1 MQRRVAVIGG
11 GITGL
16 ATAHRLV
23 ELDPS
28 IDVRVLE
35 AGGRL
40 GGVLATSRQD
50 GFLIEDAADGFM
62 SSPPAVTDLCRRL
75 GLEQELIEANESCRQ
90 ALVLSRGRLL
100 PIPLGFQLM
109 APSRLG
115 PLLSTPILSARGKL
129 RAALE
134 LALPRR
140 KDGGDESLQSF
151 VCRRFGRELF
161 ERLVQPLV
169 GGIYAGDP
177 RQLSIESTFPR
188 FRQMEREHRSLIR
201 AMLRNSSTPPT
212 ESGARYGQFKTL
224 RGGLGTLI
232 DALAARL
239 PPGSIELNAAVAA
252 LLPGSE
258 QRWRVQLDTPGRESL
273 EVDGV
278 IVAAPAHQGGRLL
291 AQADAELAA
300 ELNNIEYASCAV
312 VALGYERRQIGHP
325 LDGFGFVVP
334 LVEQRMILSCSF
346 SSVKYSGRAPDDC
359 VLLRVFIGGACQSGL
374 LRLSRWELGQLAARE
389 VAGLLGIT
397 GEPIVRRVVRQQQAM
412 PQYHVGHRQRVERVD
427 ARLKR
432 FPTLALA
439 GSGLYGV
446 GVPRCVESAES
457 AAEQILQQMSLLN
470 QSNQRVPLR
479 RSNSNRKKEVVG

>member
-1 MQRRVAVIGG
+1 
-11 GITGL
+11 
-16 ATAHRLV
+16 
-23 ELDPS
+23 
-28 IDVRVLE
+28 
-35 AGGRL
+35 
-40 GGVLATSRQD
+40 
-50 GFLIEDAADGFM
+50 
-62 SSPPAVTDLCRRL
+62 
-75 GLEQELIEANESCRQ
+75 
-90 ALVLSRGRLL
+90 
-100 PIPLGFQLM
+100 
-109 APSRLG
+109 
-115 PLLSTPILSARGKL
+115 
-129 RAALE
+129 
-134 LALPRR
+134 
-140 KDGGDESLQSF
+140 
-151 VCRRFGRELF
+151 F

-188 FRQMEREHRSLIR
+188 LRQMEREHRSLIR
-201 AMLRNSSTPPT
+201 AMLRNSNTPPT

-258 QRWRVQLDTPGRESL
+258 QRWRVQLDTSGRESL

-291 AQADAELAA
+291 AQADAELTA
-300 ELNNIEYASCAV
+300 ELNKIEYASCAV
-312 VALGYERRQIGHP
+312 VALGYERRQIRHP

-389 VAGLLGIT
+389 VSGLLGII
-397 GEPIVRRVVRQQQAM
+397 GEPIVRRIVRQQQAM
-412 PQYHVGHRQRVERVD
+412 PQYHVGHRQRVERID

-457 AAEQILQQMSLLN
+457 AAEQILLQMSLLN

-479 RSNSNRKKEVVG
+479 RSKSNRKEEVVG

>member
-16 ATAHRLV
+16 AAAHRLI
-23 ELDPS
+23 ELDPW

-62 SSPPAVTDLCRRL
+62 NSPPPATELCRRL
-75 GLEQELIEANESCRQ
+75 GLEDELIEANESCRQ

-100 PIPLGFQLM
+100 PVPLGFQLM

-134 LALPRR
+134 LTIPRR
-140 KDGGDESLQSF
+140 KDDGDESLQSF

-188 FRQMEREHRSLIR
+188 FRQMEQKHRSLIR
-201 AMLRNSSTPPT
+201 AMLRNSSTAPT

-224 RGGLGTLI
+224 RGGLGALI

-239 PPGSIELNAAVAA
+239 PPESIELNAPVAA
-252 LLPGSE
+252 VLPGSE

-291 AQADAELAA
+291 ARADAELAA
-300 ELNNIEYASCAV
+300 ELSKIEYASCAV
-312 VALGYERRQIGHP
+312 VSLGYERRQIGHP

-374 LRLSRWELGQLAARE
+374 LQLSRKELGQLGARE
-389 VAGLLGIT
+389 VASLLRIT
-397 GEPIVRRVVRQQQAM
+397 GEPIVQRVVRQQQAM
-412 PQYHVGHRQRVERVD
+412 PQYHVGHRQRVVRID
-427 ARLKR
+427 ARLRR

-457 AAEQILQQMSLLN
+457 AAEQIVQQ
-470 QSNQRVPLR
+470 LR
-479 RSNSNRKKEVVG
+479 RNSTPYPRHLQPRGLNPKKEIIK